1 MKQPLYIRSL
11 LLSLIIVILA
21 ALPLQALTIK
31 LGTLTPRNT
40 PWEDTLKELAAEWKR
55 ISGGQIQLKI
65 YSGTV
70 GDEPDMVR
78 KMKIGQLQAV
88 VITASGM
95 AYISP
100 EVLAIN
106 LPFLVKNDAE
116 LAYLLKKTTPYF
128 EKKMLQKGFR
138 VIAWTNA
145 GWVKIFS
152 TKPVRTPDDL
162 MKLKLA
168 VSKED
173 QKQIDSWKEIGHKA
187 IPIAMDEIMTGIQ
200 SGMVEA
206 IYSLPMFVAVQQW
219 FGILKYMCDIKMAPV
234 IGGIIIVESTWEKI
248 PENIKPELVRATE
261 RVIAKFNRT
270 STILDRK
277 SVEIMQQHG
286 LKVIKITPAQQRLWQ
301 QHAEKGYKIFI
312 GRTFPRELFF
322 RIKEV
327 LREYRSR

>member
-1 MKQPLYIRSL
+1 MKKSTYTTI
-11 LLSLIIVILA
+11 ILA
-21 ALPLQALTIK
+21 VLVAAVLTAGPLHALTIK

-40 PWEDTLKELAAEWKR
+40 PWEDTLKELASEWKR
-55 ISGGQIQLKI
+55 ISGGLIELKI

-100 EVLAIN
+100 EVLSIN

-116 LAYLLKKTTPYF
+116 LAYLLQKTSPYF
-128 EKKMLQKGFR
+128 EKKMLEKGFR

-152 TKPVRTPDDL
+152 TKAVRTPSDL

-173 QKQIDSWKEIGHKA
+173 QKQIDSWKQIGHKA

-206 IYSLPMFVAVQQW
+206 IYSMPMFVAVQQW
-219 FGILKYMCDIKMAPV
+219 FGILKYMCDMKMAPV
-234 IGGIIIVESTWEKI
+234 IGGIIIVEDTWKRI
-248 PENIKPELVRATE
+248 PNHMKPELIQATN
-261 RVIAKFNRT
+261 RVIEKFNRT
-270 STILDRK
+270 SENLDKK

-286 LKVIKITPAQQRLWQ
+286 LQVIKTTPAEAQQWQ
-301 QHAEKGYKIFI
+301 GHAEKGYDIFI
-312 GRTFPRELFF
+312 GRTFSKELFY
-322 RIKEV
+322 RIKEI
-327 LREYRSR
+327 LREYRGR